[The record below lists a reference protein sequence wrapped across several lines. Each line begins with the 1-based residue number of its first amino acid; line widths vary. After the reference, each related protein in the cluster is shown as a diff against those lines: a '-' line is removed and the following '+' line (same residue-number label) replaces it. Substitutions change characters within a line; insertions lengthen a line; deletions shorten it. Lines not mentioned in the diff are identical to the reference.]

1 MFYIRPLV
9 LFLLF
14 ILSGCQSAL
23 ILNDD
28 VYTPISNKGS
38 IEITQ
43 TIDVS
48 PNFARAFLQKGELIT
63 SGQLNLYAVN
73 CEVEINTVSEERQ
86 TIEAGIFNIVS
97 ISQDESPIVDR
108 QREKSE
114 AIVASLELSRGLLA
128 WDWDSDSPVDIK
140 RFYKFKLLP
149 QEVGSRNDVRSVVCR
164 GVQDSPYNAE
174 LPSFEEIRAASGK
187 YLIFNF

>member
-1 MFYIRPLV
+1 MFYNRPLV

-23 ILNDD
+23 ILSDD
-28 VYTPISNKGS
+28 VYTSILNKGS

-43 TIDVS
+43 PIDFL
-48 PNFARAFLQKGELIT
+48 PNSARAFLQKGELIT
-63 SGQLNLYAVN
+63 SGELNLYAVN

-86 TIEAGIFNIVS
+86 TIEAGIFYIVS

-128 WDWDSDSPVDIK
+128 WDSDSPVDIK

-149 QEVGSRNDVRSVVCR
+149 QDVGSRNDVRSVVCR
-164 GVQDSPYNAE
+164 GAQDSPYNAE